1 MEEEEGGG
9 RGREKEGVGRRRRSR
24 VTHRI
29 NQAVQQGPT
38 FSSAFPSMFIA
49 RMFTLLL
56 SLSCSACQQAKI
68 QQGNIDTTN
77 IGQFQ
82 VSFS

>member
-1 MEEEEGGG
+1 MG
-9 RGREKEGVGRRRRSR
+9 RRRRRSR

-29 NQAVQQGPT
+29 KQAVQQEPT

-56 SLSCSACQQAKI
+56 SLSCSARQQAKI
-68 QQGNIDTTN
+68 QQGNTDTTNYTN